1 MLIHKA
7 STIGVNT
14 LHLVNPPSYSL
25 TLHSLLSSFLSPS
38 LLLSSL
44 LSSPPS
50 LPHLTDFQYYEDGA
64 DEYRE
69 NKGSLLPLWRF
80 KFDRARKMAVTSLCW
95 NPLYKDLFAV
105 GHGSCESG
113 HPGKE
118 ALILPSLSHT
128 LSHTHTHSHSLVP
141 SPHPAFHCVLQATE
155 NWAGH
160 GNEATLTHT
169 PSYTHTCTLTHLTHP
184 HTPSHTSHSHT
195 HTQMTLQTR
204 VLVWSVFIHS
214 RTQHTLSE
222 L

>member
-118 ALILPSLSHT
+118 ALILPSLTYT
-128 LSHTHTHSHSLVP
+128 LSHTHTHIASFPVPAQLSVAYCKQRKTGRGMGTRLHSHI
-141 SPHPAFHCVLQATE
+141 HP
-155 NWAGH
+155 
-160 GNEATLTHT
+160 HT
-169 PSYTHTCTLTHLTHP
+169 PHTLTHLT
-184 HTPSHTSHSHT
+184 PSHTYTDDFTNQSAGLLCFHSLKNPT
-195 HTQMTLQTR
+195 HP
-204 VLVWSVFIHS
+204 
-214 RTQHTLSE
+214 E
-222 L
+222 

>member
-14 LHLVNPPSYSL
+14 LHLANPPSYSL

-113 HPGKE
+113 HSGKE
-118 ALILPSLSHT
+118 ALILPSLTYT
-128 LSHTHTHSHSLVP
+128 LSHTHTHIASFPVPAQLSVAYCKQRKTGRGMGTRLHSHI
-141 SPHPAFHCVLQATE
+141 
-155 NWAGH
+155 
-160 GNEATLTHT
+160 
-169 PSYTHTCTLTHLTHP
+169 HP
-184 HTPSHTSHSHT
+184 HTPTRAPSHTSHTFTHLTPSH
-195 HTQMTLQTR
+195 
-204 VLVWSVFIHS
+204 IH
-214 RTQHTLSE
+214 R
-222 L
+222 